1 QPSPPPSS
9 SFPPLSLAPLGRPM
23 IPSPNASSRR
33 RRDLQP
39 EPTQDS
45 EDRDPPSEKMPSHS
59 AEHAAQTLIPGRTFA
74 ETTCSLL
81 LMCSAMLL
89 LHALPRLLGDFIVG
103 TIAPLGA
110 VFCYHWLAVHSY
122 KLSKKCN
129 LVFDEAN
136 LLNLTKNFEYE
147 LGFID
152 DCVTPAAG
160 VDVKIEIP
168 KPRTLWEALFF
179 DDRAYKMEEFYRHIY
194 GGEYERAMRREA
206 EERARRALDST
217 KTPCIPSQV
226 STMTPSDASSMMT
239 PALSV
244 VKEEKKEE
252 K

>member
-1 QPSPPPSS
+1 
-9 SFPPLSLAPLGRPM
+9 M
-23 IPSPNASSRR
+23 IPSPNPSSRR

-81 LMCSAMLL
+81 LVCSAMLL
-89 LHALPRLLGDFIVG
+89 P
-103 TIAPLGA
+103 
-110 VFCYHWLAVHSY
+110 S
-122 KLSKKCN
+122 
-129 LVFDEAN
+129 
-136 LLNLTKNFEYE
+136 
-147 LGFID
+147 
-152 DCVTPAAG
+152 TPEPTQ
-160 VDVKIEIP
+160 DSEDRDPPSEKVKIEIP

-226 STMTPSDASSMMT
+226 STMTPSDASSAMT
-239 PALSV
+239 PALSTMM
-244 VKEEKKEE
+244 KEEKKEE